1 MKTDE
6 IIDQIA
12 QQTGISQ
19 DQSRAAFMAGLEH
32 IKTKLPDS
40 VGSQLTGLL
49 EGKEFDYNLVM
60 KDKIVEFR
68 EEAQER
74 LEKLRDEAKEK
85 IDVLKEEAKTFIDK
99 MF

>member
-1 MKTDE
+1 MKTDA
-6 IIDQIA
+6 IINQIA
-12 QQTGISQ
+12 QQTGITE
-19 DQSRAAFMAGLEH
+19 DQSRAAFMASLEY
-32 IKTKLPDS
+32 IKTKLPES
-40 VGSQLTGLL
+40 VSSQLTGLL
-49 EGKEFDYNLVM
+49 EDKEFDYNLVM

-74 LEKLRDEAKEK
+74 LEQLRNEAKEK